1 MTNVIKELGNQ
12 ALEEMYALA
21 TYAFNSQDTDE
32 RRERFKMI
40 VENSW
45 NYGFLDPEGHL
56 TSQVM
61 ATPFSVDFY
70 GKNYL
75 MAGIGYVASYPEARG
90 QGGINR
96 IMEKI
101 LEDCRERN
109 VTLSYLAPFS
119 YPFYRR
125 YGYEQLF
132 DRISYELA
140 SRDMPA
146 IKKTTGYMKRTSFEE
161 SVDAIRSIYT
171 NMPESTRGGLVREE
185 WWYSYKFKQRKENQ
199 YALYYDREGN
209 ATGYVVY
216 KLAAPTFIIV
226 EMGYLNH
233 EALKGLMRFVGSHSG
248 AFDSF
253 EYTCGFSG
261 YSKNYLLD
269 NPFAKT
275 TITPYMMGRIVDV
288 EKFMQTYP
296 FRHAI
301 NFSIHVTEDPYAKWN
316 EGFFDISYVNGVLEV
331 KKVQQTELPVVS
343 GTIQSL
349 TQLLLGYQTVEELN
363 FHEKIKV
370 EGALVAELSQALP
383 NQQPILNDYF

>member
-1 MTNVIKELGNQ
+1 ME
-12 ALEEMYALA
+12 
-21 TYAFNSQDTDE
+21 
-32 RRERFKMI
+32 
-40 VENSW
+40 
-45 NYGFLDPEGHL
+45 
-56 TSQVM
+56 
-61 ATPFSVDFY
+61 
-70 GKNYL
+70 KNYL

-90 QGGINR
+90 GRAVSIESWKNP
-96 IMEKI
+96 
-101 LEDCRERN
+101 EDCRKKCHA
-109 VTLSYLAPFS
+109 VLSSTIFLS
-119 YPFYRR
+119 FYRR

-146 IKKTTGYMKRTSFEE
+146 VKKTTGYMKRTSFEE

-316 EGFFDISYVNGVLEV
+316 EGFLIFLMSMEYL
-331 KKVQQTELPVVS
+331 K
-343 GTIQSL
+343 
-349 TQLLLGYQTVEELN
+349 
-363 FHEKIKV
+363 
-370 EGALVAELSQALP
+370 
-383 NQQPILNDYF
+383 